1 MELLGDKPVVMDR
14 QFSYQTLFEDFIAE
28 GLNYVIRLNVGSKAT
43 VTDEEGKRLALTA
56 GEKVV
61 LREVYYTGRVKVNL
75 AGEWKEGEPLWVISS
90 LEPLDAL
97 AIYKASMKLEESFRD
112 LKSLLNLDKLMNKR
126 QANLEKLIALV
137 LIAYAIGLLVGEQLR
152 DQVYGSGEK
161 RELYS
166 GLFVL
171 LKQQLRLARKST
183 V

>member
-1 MELLGDKPVVMDR
+1 LEHRRALGDVLELLGDKPVVMDR

-28 GLNYVIRLNVGSKAT
+28 WLNYVIRLNVGSKAT
-43 VTDEEGKRLALTA
+43 VTDEEGKRLALTIA
-56 GEKVV
+56 PGEKVV

-75 AGEWKEGEPLWVISS
+75 AGEWKESEPLWVISS

-161 RELYS
+161 RELY
-166 GLFVL
+166 
-171 LKQQLRLARKST
+171 
-183 V
+183 